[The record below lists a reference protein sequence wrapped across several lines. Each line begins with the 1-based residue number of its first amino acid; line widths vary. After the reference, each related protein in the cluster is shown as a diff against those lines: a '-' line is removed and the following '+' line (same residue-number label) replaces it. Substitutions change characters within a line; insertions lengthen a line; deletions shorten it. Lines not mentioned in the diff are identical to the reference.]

1 MDKHIEELAAKKP
14 ENLKSR
20 ESVRAGYV
28 TDDNTGGYFVM
39 ECENCSEIYPS
50 QHANGGGAIADTGDY
65 DDASCPHCG
74 SIDPDECD
82 NIGLVWNVQQAKINA
97 LLAKLEAAEKETHG
111 LRMKLSDA
119 GCLFVEWKQ
128 RVEAAEKERDELRD
142 KFNEMSL
149 QKQFW
154 VKCAAESES
163 QLEKA
168 EAALSAANEK
178 PKPISFDEL
187 ADRVQFVTGGIRMSF
202 DPLNCKGHQIVP
214 FMNFNSL
221 SRIVEMYRTTETYHL
236 AGFTV
241 GGGDTA
247 TIAPAPEG
255 VVMRPPFKKPL
266 EHCAAARDGECS
278 HKDCPQLRDNE
289 PIATGRHCP
298 IDDWDDE

>member
-1 MDKHIEELAAKKP
+1 MSSVKDLVGNAMQSCLEGYVASVVDSIEFELKRELSTEEYKQVDAAVDYAITGIDSALK
-14 ENLKSR
+14 EIHNLK
-20 ESVRAGYV
+20 
-28 TDDNTGGYFVM
+28 
-39 ECENCSEIYPS
+39 I
-50 QHANGGGAIADTGDY
+50 
-65 DDASCPHCG
+65 
-74 SIDPDECD
+74 
-82 NIGLVWNVQQAKINA
+82 
-97 LLAKLEAAEKETHG
+97 
-111 LRMKLSDA
+111 KLSDA
-119 GCLFVEWKQ
+119 GCLLVEWKQ
-128 RVEAAEKERDELRD
+128 RVERAEKERDDLLNQEFQQRLANAEHQLYMKDLAIHNIKASR
-142 KFNEMSL
+142 KA
-149 QKQFW
+149 QFR
-154 VKCAAESES
+154 KRLA
-163 QLEKA
+163 A

-289 PIATGRHCP
+289 PMATGRHCP